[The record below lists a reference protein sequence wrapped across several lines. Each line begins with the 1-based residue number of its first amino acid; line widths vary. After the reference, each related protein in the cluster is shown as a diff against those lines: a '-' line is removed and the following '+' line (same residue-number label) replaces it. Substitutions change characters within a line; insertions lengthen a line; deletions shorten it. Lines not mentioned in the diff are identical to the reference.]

1 MNNYKYESELL
12 LKYIRDGLIEEEH
25 FGNVVLVNKEE
36 KILEIGKENSY
47 QFFQRS
53 CAKPLFATL
62 MIDYETDKY
71 YNLALEEIAICA
83 SSHSGD
89 IYHLEILKNL
99 LSKIKLD
106 EKYLKCYI
114 HDPISIEE
122 KKRLIKEEKLPS
134 VLHNNCSGKHLL
146 YLGICKQ
153 KNWDLLTY
161 NQINH
166 PLQIRLKNKI
176 IELCN
181 LKKKPKI
188 TKDGC
193 TVPIFATTLSQLA
206 QGFLNVFTDS
216 KYKKI
221 LNAYKNYPK
230 LIGGNSRLD
239 TLIMENCDNLIA
251 KNGASGLCTIANISK
266 EQCLV
271 IKMTTSDQKAR
282 AIVALELLYQLGW
295 INLQK
300 FIELKKISIFDFDI
314 KILNGEKVGE
324 ITPTFKI

>member
-1 MNNYKYESELL
+1 M
-12 LKYIRDGLIEEEH
+12 R
-25 FGNVVLVNKEE
+25 KEPE
-36 KILEIGKENSY
+36 
-47 QFFQRS
+47 
-53 CAKPLFATL
+53 
-62 MIDYETDKY
+62 
-71 YNLALEEIAICA
+71 
-83 SSHSGD
+83 
-89 IYHLEILKNL
+89 
-99 LSKIKLD
+99 
-106 EKYLKCYI
+106 
-114 HDPISIEE
+114 
-122 KKRLIKEEKLPS
+122 
-134 VLHNNCSGKHLL
+134 
-146 YLGICKQ
+146 
-153 KNWDLLTY
+153 
-161 NQINH
+161 
-166 PLQIRLKNKI
+166 
-176 IELCN
+176 
-181 LKKKPKI
+181 I

-206 QGFLNVFTDS
+206 KGFLNVFTDS

-239 TLIMENCDNLIA
+239 TLIMENCSNLIA
-251 KNGASGLCTIANISK
+251 KNGASGLCTIVNINK

-324 ITPTFKI
+324 IIPTFKI